1 MKIKT
6 YLPIFTGFYESIFDL
21 DTTDFCEENDCQ
33 YDDLEIDY
41 NAYNTAVSKQLC
53 KVVGEVMSDFI
64 GIIKF
69 ESLQSP
75 KFYNYESDSIN
86 VLIGPIKENISN
98 YIYEHKEEFCK
109 YLKENYS
116 SCDGFISSHSN
127 SFDEWECLTKN
138 FRSFKVHNHYLG
150 SILEFIA
157 QNEGITESD
166 IYWDVME
173 SIDTYEYITL
183 KTEEA

>member
-1 MKIKT
+1 MKIQT
-6 YLPIFTGFYESIFDL
+6 YLPVFTGFYESLFDL
-21 DTTDFCEENDCQ
+21 DTDNFCEEHDCS

-41 NAYNTAVSKQLC
+41 NAYHLAVSKQLC
-53 KVVGEVMSDFI
+53 KVVGDYMSDFI
-64 GIIKF
+64 GTIKF
-69 ESLQSP
+69 ESLKSP
-75 KFYNYESDSIN
+75 KYYNFENDSIN

-116 SCDGFISSHSN
+116 SCDGFISHHSN
-127 SFDEWECLTKN
+127 SFDEWEQLTKN
-138 FRSFKVHNHYLG
+138 FRSFKVHTHYLG

-157 QNEGITESD
+157 QNEEITEGS
-166 IYWDVME
+166 IYYDVME
-173 SIDTYEYITL
+173 SIDTWEFITL